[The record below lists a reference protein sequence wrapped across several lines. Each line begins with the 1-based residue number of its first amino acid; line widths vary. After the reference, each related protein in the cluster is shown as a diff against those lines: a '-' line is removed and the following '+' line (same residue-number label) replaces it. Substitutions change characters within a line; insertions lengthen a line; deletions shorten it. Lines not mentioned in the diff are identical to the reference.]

1 MFYTSPWNC
10 LLSGTYLPQSFTMS
24 YALRGFFAIVL
35 TIATTAICAA
45 SDWPT
50 YMHDNS
56 RVGSTPDSLG
66 SPLTLSW
73 SYKSPV
79 SPKRAF
85 SGPHD
90 KVHEGKK
97 LRSRIRFDDVFHV
110 AIAAGRVYFGS
121 SVDGRV
127 HCRDAASGT
136 EHWTFFTDGPIRL
149 APTVADGRVYAGSDD
164 GCVYCLDAVSGAL
177 IWKRRAGPRDER
189 ILARARMTSRWP
201 VRTGVLI
208 DSGIAYFGAGVFPHE
223 TVYLYAVYAA
233 TGKIIWKNDWIS
245 QRDAGRD
252 DLSPQGYMLASKDI
266 LFVPS
271 GRSMPAAIKRSNGE
285 RIYKSAPSWRRDGGG
300 QIGGTD
306 AMLGNDQLYSFAEHH
321 VLALD
326 QERGRTGF
334 GWFLARRMTMAGDM
348 AYMANGQ
355 EIIAVDHSEHAAATR
370 KRHPLD
376 LKMNDLTRAIT
387 RHKAPSELKDAKS
400 LKDKLV
406 TARLRLEEL
415 TDRGERATPGHA
427 TARESL
433 KVASSAYATAAKKYE
448 KSRQDFNTK
457 QEQYKKLKA
466 SIEEFKQVGIKWRFN
481 SKNESSLVVTGNSVV
496 AGGIGEV
503 TVLDILTGKPKWQSM
518 IKGEARGLAIADGRL
533 FVSTTEGEI
542 YCFASPAKNNS
553 VVPLTTAVT
562 DPFPED
568 ALSKTYAAAA
578 QSILEESGMTRG
590 FCLILGAENGRLAYQ
605 LAKRSKLLIYGIDPD
620 GAKVTAARTK
630 LSATGL
636 YGSRIIIDHVPTGS
650 PVPYPNYFANLITS
664 DTLLLNGQ
672 VPGRAQSVV
681 RHLKPGGGVICLGM
695 PGEPEQVL
703 KIIKSEVVPWL
714 ASTGLIKEK
723 QTTQTFRNGWSLLT
737 RGRLPGTDDWSHQYG
752 NAGNTSSNN
761 DTRVRDGL
769 SVLWYGD
776 PGPEHMVNRHAGAV
790 GPVSANGRLF
800 IPTDHSV
807 MAYDAYNG
815 LFLWEVENP
824 GAMRTGLKK
833 AYEPGNMAA
842 SNDSLFMVE
851 GKQCFHIDA
860 ASGEVVRTY
869 TIPDPGD
876 GSSNSRRWTY
886 ISHSN
891 GILFGTST
899 DQRRLLKVRATKG
912 QTAAA
917 ATDQL
922 FAYDTKSGERLWTYQ
937 GQSVSHV
944 SIAVGDGRIFFIDA
958 TMRPDQREAFLRQ
971 DKSEFKKL
979 TGKARELAEERLKKQ
994 DLRLAIALESRTGK
1008 KAWESAVDVTDC
1020 SGIGI
1025 GAGSLTLMHANGHL
1039 VLGGA
1044 NANGHYWKQFLSGEF
1059 ERRRLVVLSS
1069 ANGEKIWAKDAN
1081 YRHRPIVIGNEVVA
1095 EPWSYDLYTGTQ
1107 KTRRHPL
1114 TGESTPWKFIRP
1126 GHHCGA
1132 ISATP
1137 NMLFF
1142 RSRYTAYYNLETDNG
1157 TQHFAGHRTGCW
1169 INSIPANGLVMVPEA
1184 SAGCVCLF
1192 SIAATV
1198 VFEPNDSREN
1208 WGVFTAEGNAQPV
1221 RHMVLNLGAPGD
1233 RRDDSG
1239 KLWLGYPR
1247 PNSRTG
1253 LDLPLNLKPVFSE
1266 GGRFSSRNASEV
1278 FDTGKKDTP
1287 PRWIYAS
1294 GCSGLTHCELPLL
1307 AKDQPQENYTVRLF
1321 FAAGGDG
1328 GGIRLED
1335 KIVRATNVTDTE
1347 NGRVLE
1353 FHDIVVAGALTID
1366 LPEATVGTTTLSG
1379 IEVLRSGARE
1389 IRQ

>member
-1 MFYTSPWNC
+1 
-10 LLSGTYLPQSFTMS
+10 
-24 YALRGFFAIVL
+24 
-35 TIATTAICAA
+35 
-45 SDWPT
+45 
-50 YMHDNS
+50 
-56 RVGSTPDSLG
+56 
-66 SPLTLSW
+66 
-73 SYKSPV
+73 
-79 SPKRAF
+79 
-85 SGPHD
+85 
-90 KVHEGKK
+90 
-97 LRSRIRFDDVFHV
+97 
-110 AIAAGRVYFGS
+110 
-121 SVDGRV
+121 
-127 HCRDAASGT
+127 
-136 EHWTFFTDGPIRL
+136 
-149 APTVADGRVYAGSDD
+149 
-164 GCVYCLDAVSGAL
+164 
-177 IWKRRAGPRDER
+177 
-189 ILARARMTSRWP
+189 
-201 VRTGVLI
+201 
-208 DSGIAYFGAGVFPHE
+208 
-223 TVYLYAVYAA
+223 
-233 TGKIIWKNDWIS
+233 
-245 QRDAGRD
+245 
-252 DLSPQGYMLASKDI
+252 MLASKDI

-306 AMLGNDQLYSFAEHH
+306 AMLANDQLYSLAEHH

-415 TDRGERATPGHA
+415 TDRGGGATPGHA

-542 YCFASPAKNNS
+542 YCFAPPAKNNS

-620 GAKVTAARTK
+620 GAKVTAARAK

-723 QTTQTFRNGWSLLT
+723 QTTQTFSNGWSLLT

-815 LFLWEVENP
+815 LFLWAVENP

-994 DLRLAIALESRTGK
+994 DLRLAIALKSRTGK

-1278 FDTGKKDTP
+1278 FDIGKKDTP

>member
-1 MFYTSPWNC
+1 
-10 LLSGTYLPQSFTMS
+10 
-24 YALRGFFAIVL
+24 
-35 TIATTAICAA
+35 
-45 SDWPT
+45 
-50 YMHDNS
+50 
-56 RVGSTPDSLG
+56 
-66 SPLTLSW
+66 
-73 SYKSPV
+73 
-79 SPKRAF
+79 
-85 SGPHD
+85 
-90 KVHEGKK
+90 
-97 LRSRIRFDDVFHV
+97 
-110 AIAAGRVYFGS
+110 
-121 SVDGRV
+121 
-127 HCRDAASGT
+127 
-136 EHWTFFTDGPIRL
+136 
-149 APTVADGRVYAGSDD
+149 
-164 GCVYCLDAVSGAL
+164 
-177 IWKRRAGPRDER
+177 
-189 ILARARMTSRWP
+189 
-201 VRTGVLI
+201 
-208 DSGIAYFGAGVFPHE
+208 
-223 TVYLYAVYAA
+223 
-233 TGKIIWKNDWIS
+233 
-245 QRDAGRD
+245 
-252 DLSPQGYMLASKDI
+252 MLASKDI

-415 TDRGERATPGHA
+415 TDRGGGATPGHA

-542 YCFASPAKNNS
+542 YCFAPPAKNNS

-605 LAKRSKLLIYGIDPD
+605 LAKRTKLLIYGIDPD
-620 GAKVTAARTK
+620 GAKVTAARAK

-723 QTTQTFRNGWSLLT
+723 QTTQTFSNGWSLLT

-1278 FDTGKKDTP
+1278 FDIGKKDTP